1 MKLTATALDTRF
13 LTASW
18 AVAALV
24 KASLL
29 STSRNKSSESVET
42 VITERRT
49 KMKKMIGGEEEE

>member
-1 MKLTATALDTRF
+1 MKLTAPVLDTRF

-29 STSRNKSSESVET
+29 STSRNKSSESVVT
-42 VITERRT
+42 VITERRM
-49 KMKKMIGGEEEE
+49 KMKMIGGEEEE

>member
-1 MKLTATALDTRF
+1 MKLTAPVLDTRF

-42 VITERRT
+42 VITETKKRT
-49 KMKKMIGGEEEE
+49 TTMGEEEE

>member
-1 MKLTATALDTRF
+1 MKLTAPVLDTSF

-29 STSRNKSSESVET
+29 STSRNKSSENVGS
-42 VITERRT
+42 VITET
-49 KMKKMIGGEEEE
+49 KRKTTMGEEEE